1 MVLRTDVGRVYGE
14 HPGEQKETEI
24 GLSCGM
30 EDGVLRWAWVPA
42 CELHPRVAAVR
53 PLLSYQRGMEKRFVT
68 FCSPLSLTIF
78 SSEYLIIYSGVRLPL
93 SFFDDGPG

>member
-1 MVLRTDVGRVYGE
+1 M
-14 HPGEQKETEI
+14 
-24 GLSCGM
+24 
-30 EDGVLRWAWVPA
+30 PA
-42 CELHPRVAAVR
+42 CELDPGVVAVR

-78 SSEYLIIYSGVRLPL
+78 SSEYLIIYSGVHFPL